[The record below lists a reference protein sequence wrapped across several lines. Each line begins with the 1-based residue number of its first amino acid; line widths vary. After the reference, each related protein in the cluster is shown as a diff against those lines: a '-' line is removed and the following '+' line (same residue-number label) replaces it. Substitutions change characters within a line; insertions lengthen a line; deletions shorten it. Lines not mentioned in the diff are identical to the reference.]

1 MTENTDYPQGYCRIV
16 NIRDEA
22 ISKNTV
28 AVLHAVVAEEE
39 KKKLDLV
46 GLYQKATTSPI
57 ACLARIFNIG
67 ENEITLEVAQ

>member
-1 MTENTDYPQGYCRIV
+1 M

-39 KKKLDLV
+39 KKKIDLV

-67 ENEITLEVAQ
+67 EN